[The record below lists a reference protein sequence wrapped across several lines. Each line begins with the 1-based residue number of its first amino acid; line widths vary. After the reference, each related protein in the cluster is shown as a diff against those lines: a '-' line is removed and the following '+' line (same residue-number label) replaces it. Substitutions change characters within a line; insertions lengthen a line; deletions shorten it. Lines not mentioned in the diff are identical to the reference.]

1 MWDVRIREGMCSLLK
16 WRAGLEFQGG
26 GAPWRAE
33 GDSHHTLPHLLETR
47 VTRDLSREA
56 QKQVRKKTP
65 LPFVFLGY
73 RANMQTPQSKLPQ
86 REAPPPQ
93 AHTTADTIGHDGS
106 AEAHAAD
113 GDQPGQ
119 HKHHSAAPPAGA
131 TFQSASALPN
141 E

>member
-1 MWDVRIREGMCSLLK
+1 MWDVRIREGMLSLLK
-16 WRAGLEFQGG
+16 RRAGLEFQGA

-33 GDSHHTLPHLLETR
+33 GDSHHTLPHLLEMRITQ
-47 VTRDLSREA
+47 DLSREA

-65 LPFVFLGY
+65 LPFVFLDY
-73 RANMQTPQSKLPQ
+73 RANMQTPQTKLPQ

-113 GDQPGQ
+113 GDRPGQ
-119 HKHHSAAPPAGA
+119 HKLIPQRHLQGHFPICKRSPK
-131 TFQSASALPN
+131 
-141 E
+141 